1 MTERVVTIKRQPR
14 TLVRIVEV
22 SLTSIDEVSID
33 IADFDSEPSSIIG
46 RKAEAVADLLGCS
59 YEQAERLVIGFSE

>member
-1 MTERVVTIKRQPR
+1 MTKRVVTIKRQPR
-14 TLVRIVEV
+14 TLVHIVEV
-22 SLTSIDEVSID
+22 SFDVCDEV
-33 IADFDSEPSSIIG
+33 ADLDSEPSAVIG